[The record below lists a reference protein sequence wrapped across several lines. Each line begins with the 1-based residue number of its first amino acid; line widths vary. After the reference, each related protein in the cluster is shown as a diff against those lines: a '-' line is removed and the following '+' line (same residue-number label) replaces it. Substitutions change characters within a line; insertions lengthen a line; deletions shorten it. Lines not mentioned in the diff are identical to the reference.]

1 MLPALLAQAVRL
13 MEEEAGAGGGD
24 AHSSA
29 GRKGEAGQSRG
40 PVNLLLPRPLSASR
54 AESSSE
60 ATDPASS
67 RGSDG
72 RESGRGSTPEPAG
85 SLSQIQQPQSRSGSA
100 RLPPS
105 PIQPQFL
112 SNVTWALARL
122 QYHEDAVAVGAFLRH
137 VERLFPLLLPGA
149 ASTQNL
155 SNVLWAFATLEH
167 RSEALFSALRPQI
180 ERLALLAGGGG
191 HSGATQQLSPQA
203 LSNISWA
210 YAKAGM
216 VRKSTGGREAL
227 CVGLERW
234 DGGGP

>member
-60 ATDPASS
+60 ATEPASS
-67 RGSDG
+67 RGSDVSG
-72 RESGRGSTPEPAG
+72 SGRGSTPEPAG

-100 RLPPS
+100 RLPPA

-122 QYHEDAVAVGAFLRH
+122 QYHDDAAAVGAFLRH
-137 VERLFPLLLPGA
+137 VERLFPLLPPGA

-155 SNVLWAFATLEH
+155 SNVLWAFAALEH
-167 RSEALFSALRPQI
+167 RSETLFSALGPQI
-180 ERLALLAGGGG
+180 ERLALAGGGG
-191 HSGATQQLSPQA
+191 NSGATQQLSPQA

-216 VRKSTGGREAL
+216 VRTKTGFGWSD
-227 CVGLERW
+227 CRW
-234 DGGGP
+234 DLKLMGR